1 MSSGAD
7 PDNYDEEPEEET
19 GNASGGTASR
29 DERESDAL
37 AARLAYECAWRR
49 CDDALR
55 TLRERRTIT
64 VAVLSLTLPAAG
76 LVASLSTV
84 GDRMNG
90 ASCISAVGWTVL
102 AIAALC
108 ALLSAGR
115 VLRPIRTIAA
125 FSAANIVE
133 NYIKSSEPGRN
144 PIWVY
149 QHLARDVDSAY
160 EHMDRE
166 LAARSFAYR
175 AVLVSV
181 LIAFIGA
188 GIVVLD
194 AAL

>member
-115 VLRPIRTIAA
+115 GAPTDQDDRRVQRGEYRRELHQVLRAGQEPDLGVPTPREGRRQRVRTHG
-125 FSAANIVE
+125 
-133 NYIKSSEPGRN
+133 PGTCCSLVRL
-144 PIWVY
+144 PRC
-149 QHLARDVDSAY
+149 AR
-160 EHMDRE
+160 
-166 LAARSFAYR
+166 LR
-175 AVLVSV
+175 ADCVHWGRV
-181 LIAFIGA
+181 
-188 GIVVLD
+188 
-194 AAL
+194 